1 MIDLH
6 ARMVKEI
13 ADAIYP
19 ILYPIEQADCKIQ
32 AEHWGFVEHAARCL
46 WAAWLVPRSK
56 NTQQH
61 LLGLQ
66 ERLQRVVK
74 SGHQGPIIIVD
85 GDARL
90 ILAIAE
96 AELMK
101 YTRCGGEVG
110 TQSTANAPGAGSI
123 PAHTSK

>member
-1 MIDLH
+1 MSDPI
-6 ARMVKEI
+6 KEI
-13 ADAIYP
+13 SDALYP
-19 ILYPIEQADCKIQ
+19 ILYPVEQADCKIQ
-32 AEHWGFVEHAARCL
+32 AEHRRFVEHAARCL
-46 WAAWLVPRSK
+46 WAAWCVPRSK
-56 NTQQH
+56 NTHQH

-101 YTRCGGEVG
+101 YTRCDD
-110 TQSTANAPGAGSI
+110 GA
-123 PAHTSK
+123 AT